1 MHTECFHLFDH
12 GLCRDIRHFF
22 LRRIFPSALSLL
34 LFAPVGRKTERAL
47 PYLVLYPIEY
57 YNTLNINHHIFAME
71 KFDAKAELARIKEL
85 RQIKRYRKSKLDRYR
100 GEILALA
107 DEGASSADI
116 TLWLRE
122 RKIKAVSSTIAR
134 YIEKQK
140 ALLADMPKDN

>member
-1 MHTECFHLFDH
+1 
-12 GLCRDIRHFF
+12 
-22 LRRIFPSALSLL
+22 
-34 LFAPVGRKTERAL
+34 
-47 PYLVLYPIEY
+47 
-57 YNTLNINHHIFAME
+57 ME